1 VRSRLFT
8 AILLVLACSAPAG
21 CGGASPG
28 NGGTKAITLYTCV
41 GDPTAKAV
49 IEAFTKEHSGTRVDL
64 FRAPTGQLNARVAGD
79 LRVGGIQADVLWACD
94 PLTMHR
100 FDTQKLLRSWS
111 APNAADIPA
120 QYRTANYVGVDLLYL
135 VAVVRN
141 GVPVPKTWHDLT
153 GPSYRG
159 TVALPD
165 PGFAASALGM
175 LGYFAS
181 TAEYGLGYYRA
192 LKANGAVQVKSPDDV
207 LTGVAKGTYDA
218 GFTLAN
224 SAYLA
229 KQKGSPIQVVW
240 PQPGAVAIYAP
251 IAVTTKAGD
260 HALAEQFAAYV
271 ASSAGQQVV
280 AKTNVY
286 PVLPGLGG
294 PEVPAG
300 APVVAP
306 DWSKLFGSGKAL
318 YDKYRTIFPG

>member
-1 VRSRLFT
+1 VRRPLVT
-8 AILLVLACSAPAG
+8 AILLVAALSAPAG
-21 CGGASPG
+21 CGSNAPPSNTG
-28 NGGTKAITLYTCV
+28 AITLYTCV

-49 IEAFTKEHSGTRVDL
+49 IAAFTKDHPGTKVDL

-79 LRVGGIQADVLWACD
+79 LRIGGVQADVLWACD

-100 FDTQKLLRSWS
+100 FDRQKLLRPWS
-111 APNAADIPA
+111 PPNAADIPA

-153 GPSYRG
+153 GTSYRG

-181 TAEYGLGYYRA
+181 TADYGLGYYRA
-192 LKANGAVQVKSPDDV
+192 LKANGAVQLKSPDDV
-207 LTGVAKGTYDA
+207 LTGVAKGTYNA

-224 SAYLA
+224 SAYVL
-229 KQKGSPIQVVW
+229 KKKGSPIQVVW
-240 PQPGAVAIYAP
+240 PLPGAVAIYAP

-260 HALAEQFAAYV
+260 HGLAEQFAAYV

-294 PEVPAG
+294 PEVPPG

-306 DWSKLFGSGKAL
+306 EWSKLFGSGKAL
-318 YDKYRTIFPG
+318 YDKYRTIFAG